1 MLREQTFDKLAQM
14 RMHGLARAFQE
25 QLDSEQHDRLS
36 FEERV
41 GLMIDREW
49 AEREARRLT
58 RRLQTARLR
67 EQACVEDI
75 DYRHERGLDRR
86 LMQRLATSRWVE
98 NHQNVLITGRTGVG
112 KTYIAC
118 ALAQKACRDGHTAIY
133 RRVSRL
139 FSELALAHADG
150 SFHKLLTK
158 LAKTHLLVLDDWG
171 LAPLNAQER
180 RDLLEIL
187 DDRSGRQATIVASQ
201 LPVDQWHKVIGEP
214 TIADAVMDRLIHGS
228 HRIALD
234 GESMRKT
241 RARLTNEEK
250 EK

>member
-14 RMHGLARAFQE
+14 RMHGMAHAFQE
-25 QLDSEQHDRLS
+25 QLDSDHHNSLS

-41 GLMIDREW
+41 GLMVDREW
-49 AEREARRLT
+49 TDREARRLT
-58 RRLQTARLR
+58 RRLQTAKLR

-75 DYRHERGLDRR
+75 DYRHPRGLDRR
-86 LMQRLATSRWVE
+86 LIQRLATSRWVE
-98 NHQNVLITGRTGVG
+98 QHHNVLITGRTGVG

-150 SFHKLLTK
+150 SFPKLLTK
-158 LAKTHLLVLDDWG
+158 LAKTHLLILDDWG

-187 DDRSGRQATIVASQ
+187 DDRSGRRATIVASQ

-214 TIADAVMDRLIHGS
+214 TIADAVMDRLVHGS

-234 GESMRKT
+234 GESMRKNK
-241 RARLTNEEK
+241 AVLTNEEEQK
-250 EK
+250 